1 MRLISALFGVV
12 ALAACS
18 SHDSTSPT
26 TTRRT
31 TTTRAASTTSS
42 SPPVHTTAPSTAGD
56 QGNVPKY
63 ITRDCSRDVTG
74 PLQVWINRQP
84 DGSLLA
90 LGAHSCYQIDGTLF
104 VREKHHVRIEGNG
117 AVLKA
122 YSLGDRNRGQ
132 LVLQGGS
139 DITVHNLV
147 VRGANPAAGANR
159 SAYQPELEAQH
170 AFSVSGATDIVLDDV
185 QAYDV
190 YGDFVY
196 IGSGPRGE
204 ASRNVT
210 VSNSQFS
217 RSGRQGISVTNGV
230 NVTIKGNKIGEVARS
245 LFDIEPNDPAQQ
257 ARSIHIIGNTTGAAV
272 NFWLADKGA
281 PASIGDIEIS
291 GNHMTAATGGLFF
304 VFVDSGAY
312 RGPFLFENND
322 LIANNKVTDEG
333 SKGAFFFTHAE
344 NITIRNNTVHF
355 EGTMPAVELRDSHHV
370 QVAGN
375 TFRGAASTILATDG
389 SSDYHVT

>member
-1 MRLISALFGVV
+1 
-12 ALAACS
+12 
-18 SHDSTSPT
+18 
-26 TTRRT
+26 
-31 TTTRAASTTSS
+31 
-42 SPPVHTTAPSTAGD
+42 
-56 QGNVPKY
+56 
-63 ITRDCSRDVTG
+63 
-74 PLQVWINRQP
+74 
-84 DGSLLA
+84 
-90 LGAHSCYQIDGTLF
+90 

-122 YSLGDRNRGQ
+122 FSLGDRNRAQ

-147 VRGANPAAGANR
+147 VRGANPAAGASR

-170 AFSVSGATDIVLDDV
+170 AFSVSGATDVVLDDV

-204 ASRNVT
+204 TSRNVT
-210 VSNSQFS
+210 VSNSEFS

-291 GNHMTAATGGLFF
+291 GNRMTAATGGLFF

-322 LIANNKVTDEG
+322 LIANNKVMDEG

-355 EGTMPAVELRDSHHV
+355 EGTMPAVELRELTSRASGGEHLQGRREHHPRDRRQQRLPRHLRV
-370 QVAGN
+370 SSASPANCAIPGA
-375 TFRGAASTILATDG
+375 RGEKLLAVSTTPEHFA
-389 SSDYHVT
+389 VTGA